1 MMYKQLSW
9 RKLVARLLECLQD
22 DRGSAMTE
30 YLLVTGIM
38 VPVAIYLFHPDN
50 GFYKA
55 ARDQYELT
63 TLLLQFP
70 GP

>member
-1 MMYKQLSW
+1 M
-9 RKLVARLLECLQD
+9 A
-22 DRGSAMTE
+22 E
-30 YLLVTGIM
+30 YLVVTG
-38 VPVAIYLFHPDN
+38 VALPLAIYLFHPDN

-63 TLLLQFP
+63 TLLLRWP